1 MWVPMNESN
10 SEVNQK
16 SDRKFEELAVEKN
29 RQGKLKNEPKFSTL
43 IDILQYRALNQSD
56 QKAYTFLQNGEK
68 EIDSLSYKE
77 LDEKA
82 RAIAV
87 ELQKQGGSSQRALLL
102 YPPGLEFIAAFFGC
116 LYAGVVA
123 IPAPPP
129 DPIRLKRT
137 LPRLKAIIQDAQA
150 SLILTDFQRHSQL
163 KETTSEFSSAFQ
175 SINWI
180 VSEEIPSELA
190 QEWQKPDINSNTLA
204 YLQYT
209 SGSTSTPKGVMLTHK
224 NLIYHCAYIK
234 QAWGYTSDSIATTWV
249 PHFHDYGLVDGLI
262 QPLYSGIPCYLISPI
277 AFYMRPIRWLQT
289 ISRYRVTHT
298 QGPNFA
304 YEHCLRRITPEQRA
318 TLDLSSLRT
327 ASNGAE
333 PVRQETVENFIAT
346 FEPYGFRRDAL
357 YPAYGLAEATLL
369 VSTKKH
375 GEAPGIFKVEAE
387 ALERNRVVA
396 VSQESKDK
404 GIKTVVSCG
413 PPICGMKVAI
423 VNPDTLTKCQP
434 DAVGEIWVCDPSM
447 AVGYWNR
454 PEETERTFR
463 AYLADSGEGPF
474 MRTGDLGF
482 LQNGELFITG
492 RIKDVI
498 IIRGR
503 NHYPQDIELTVEQS
517 HPSLRYGH
525 GAAFAVDIK
534 GEERLVVVQEVER
547 SYQKHLDMDE
557 VVGNIREAVRDEH
570 DIQVYS
576 VVLIRA
582 GSISKT
588 SSGKIQRSA
597 CRVKFLEGT
606 LEVLE
611 SRVGVASGGAVAI
624 ATKTSF

>member
-1 MWVPMNESN
+1 M
-10 SEVNQK
+10 
-16 SDRKFEELAVEKN
+16 
-29 RQGKLKNEPKFSTL
+29 KNEQNCSTL
-43 IDILQYRALNQSD
+43 IDLLQYRALNQSE

-68 EIDSLSYKE
+68 ELGSWNYKQLE
-77 LDEKA
+77 EKA

-87 ELQKQGGSSQRALLL
+87 ELQKRQASSQRALLL
-102 YPPGLEFIAAFFGC
+102 YPQGLEFIAALFGC

-137 LPRLKAIIQDAQA
+137 LPRLKAIIKDAQA
-150 SLILTDFQRHSQL
+150 SLILTDSQRYSQL
-163 KETTSEFSSAFQ
+163 KETTSKLSNEFQA
-175 SINWI
+175 IDWI
-180 VSEEIPSELA
+180 VSEEIPSQLA
-190 QEWQKPDINSNTLA
+190 QEWQKPNIHSDTLA

-224 NLIYHCAYIK
+224 NLIHHCGYIK
-234 QAWGYTSDSIATTWV
+234 QAWGYTSESIATTWV

-262 QPLYSGIPCYLISPI
+262 QPLYCGIPCYVMSPI
-277 AFYMRPIRWLQT
+277 AFYMRPIRWLKT
-289 ISRYRVTHT
+289 ISRYQVTHS

-304 YEHCLRRITPEQRA
+304 YEHCLRRTTAEQRA
-318 TLDLSSLRT
+318 NLDLSSWRT

-333 PVRQETVENFIAT
+333 PIRQETVDNFIAT

-375 GEAPGIFKVEAE
+375 QAEPRACQVEAQ
-387 ALERNRVVA
+387 ALEKNRVVK
-396 VSQESKDK
+396 VSPENQHK
-404 GIKTVVSCG
+404 GVRTVVSCG
-413 PPICGMKVAI
+413 SPIGGMKVAI
-423 VNPDTLTKCQP
+423 ANPDTLTKCQP
-434 DAVGEIWVCDPSM
+434 NEVGEIWVCDLSM

-454 PEETERTFR
+454 AEETERTFS

-482 LQNGELFITG
+482 LQDGELFITG

-517 HPSLRYGH
+517 HPSLRYAH
-525 GAAFAVDIK
+525 GAAFGVEIK

-547 SYQKHLDMDE
+547 SYHKQLNIDE

-576 VVLIRA
+576 VVLIKA

-606 LEVLE
+606 LDVLE
-611 SRVGVASGGAVAI
+611 GKGEMTSQGRVLS
-624 ATKTSF
+624 ATK

>member
-1 MWVPMNESN
+1 NEQ
-10 SEVNQK
+10 E
-16 SDRKFEELAVEKN
+16 
-29 RQGKLKNEPKFSTL
+29 FSTL
-43 IDILQYRALNQSD
+43 IDLLQYRSLNQSD
-56 QKAYTFLQNGEK
+56 RRAYTFLQNGEK

-87 ELQKQGGSSQRALLL
+87 ELQKQQVGNKERALLL
-102 YPPGLEFIAAFFGC
+102 YPQGLEFIAALFGC

-137 LPRLKAIIQDAQA
+137 LPRLEAIVKDAQA
-150 SLILTDFQRHSQL
+150 SVILTDFSKYSQL
-163 KETTSEFSSAFQ
+163 QETTSQLSSEFRN
-175 SINWI
+175 IKWI
-180 VSEEIPSELA
+180 VSDKISHQLA
-190 QEWQKPDINSNTLA
+190 QEWQKPTDINSETLA

-209 SGSTSTPKGVMLTHK
+209 SGSTSTPKGVMLTHQ
-224 NLIYHCAYIK
+224 NLIHHSSYIK
-234 QAWGYTSDSIATTWV
+234 EAWGYTSDSIATTWV

-262 QPLYSGIPCYLISPI
+262 QPLYSGIPCYVMSPI

-304 YEHCLRRITPEQRA
+304 YEHCLRRTTSEQRA
-318 TLDLSSLRT
+318 NLDLSSLRT

-333 PVRQETVENFIAT
+333 PIRKETLEKFIAT

-375 GEAPGIFKVEAE
+375 GQELNIYTVEAE
-387 ALERNRVVA
+387 ALEKNKVVKI
-396 VSQESKDK
+396 SQQEKDK
-404 GIKTVVSCG
+404 VVRTVVSCG
-413 PPICGMKVAI
+413 PPICGMTVAI
-423 VNPDTLTKCQP
+423 VNPNTLTKCQP
-434 DAVGEIWVCDPSM
+434 DEVGEIWVCDPSM

-454 PEETERTFR
+454 LEETEKTFH
-463 AYLADSGEGPF
+463 AYLAESGEGPF

-482 LQNGELFITG
+482 LQEGELYITG

-517 HPSLRYGH
+517 HQSLRYSH
-525 GAAFAVDIK
+525 GAAFGVEVK
-534 GEERLVVVQEVER
+534 VEERLIVVQEVER
-547 SYQKHLDMDE
+547 SYQKHLDIDE

-576 VVLIRA
+576 VVLIKA
-582 GSISKT
+582 GSIPKT

-597 CRVKFLEGT
+597 CRVKFWEGT
-606 LEVLE
+606 LEILE
-611 SRVGVASGGAVAI
+611 AGEGAGNKSSAAI
-624 ATKTSF
+624 ATGN